1 VTRDHRLPD
10 YLEQM
15 EQAASDAL
23 SFVEGMSKDEFLA
36 DKRTQQA
43 VTMSLVIIGE
53 AATKLMARFPTFI
66 EQHPEILWR
75 SMRGMRNSIAHDY
88 FRIDLE
94 AVWDTLEVGLPELLG
109 QLPSV
114 RRAACDLSRPE

>member
-23 SFVEGMSKDEFLA
+23 SFVEGMSKDEFLV

-43 VTMSLVIIGE
+43 VTMNLVIIGE
-53 AATKLMARFPTFI
+53 AVAKITGRYPSFI

-75 SMRGMRNSIAHDY
+75 SMRGMRNTIAHDY

-109 QLPSV
+109 QLRSV
-114 RRAACDLSRPE
+114 RRAAADHSRPE